1 MSRKKRVGRVQR
13 GVRRA
18 ASLSATKWPR
28 APNLRKRPPK
38 PALGRGRVQRM
49 VRRAFIA
56 HDATELTTTELLD
69 WAYGR
74 RRPGSLPCG
83 LYRSLYRACVLHCVR
98 VRRTEGCG
106 RPWLWRL
113 RNAEKE

>member
-1 MSRKKRVGRVQR
+1 MARRKRPKPH
-13 GVRRA
+13 
-18 ASLSATKWPR
+18 LSATKWPR

-74 RRPGSLPCG
+74 RRPGSLPWG
-83 LYRSLYRACVLHCVR
+83 LYRSLYRACALHCVR
-98 VRRTEGCG
+98 VRRAEAIG
-106 RPWLWRL
+106 RPWVWRL
-113 RNAEKE
+113 RNIEKD